1 LRNCQEAALNLPKLE
16 SVIEL
21 IQEKLTTLDFATKRM
36 ALDMLDIKVWIDNYN
51 VEITGSIPLEDYAI
65 VQPSCR

>member
-1 LRNCQEAALNLPKLE
+1 
-16 SVIEL
+16 L